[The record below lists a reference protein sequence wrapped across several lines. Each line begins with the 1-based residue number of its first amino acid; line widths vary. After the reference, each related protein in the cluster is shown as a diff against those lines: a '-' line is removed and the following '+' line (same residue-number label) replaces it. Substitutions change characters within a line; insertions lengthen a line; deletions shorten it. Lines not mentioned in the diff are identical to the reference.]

1 MKKPVDHY
9 ARIDDFW
16 REKFTALDH
25 EELARRFRLK
35 VDEDFLYI
43 VFYSRTYKVCRK
55 TGIITDVENPETP
68 TTFDIRMSILHL
80 FYYSKPDAVVS
91 GRFVPF
97 REIKGASPYAPAFQR
112 SVAEGLAAPFN
123 GWLEQLKKAC
133 LALGGQLIPQSDAGF
148 LFRAFDCMPVMLLF
162 WDGDEEF
169 GAQANLLFDAEIT
182 DFIHE
187 ETVCC
192 IAGHLMSLLRVH
204 GGVSHC

>member
-1 MKKPVDHY
+1 MKKLADHY
-9 ARIDDFW
+9 AQIDDFW
-16 REKFTALDH
+16 REKFTAMDH
-25 EELARRFRLK
+25 EALARRFRLK
-35 VDEDFLYI
+35 WDEAFLYI
-43 VFYSRTYKVCRK
+43 VFYGRTYKVCRQ
-55 TGIITDVENPETP
+55 TGIITDAENPETA

-80 FYYSKPDAVVS
+80 FHYSKPDAAVC

-112 SVAEGLAAPFN
+112 SVAEGLAIPFN
-123 GWLEQLKKAC
+123 GRLEQLKKAC
-133 LALGGQLIPQSDAGF
+133 LALGGQPISQSDAGF

-169 GAQANLLFDAEIT
+169 DAQANLLFDAEIT

-192 IAGHLMSLLRVH
+192 IAGHLMHLLKQKESVL
-204 GGVSHC
+204 